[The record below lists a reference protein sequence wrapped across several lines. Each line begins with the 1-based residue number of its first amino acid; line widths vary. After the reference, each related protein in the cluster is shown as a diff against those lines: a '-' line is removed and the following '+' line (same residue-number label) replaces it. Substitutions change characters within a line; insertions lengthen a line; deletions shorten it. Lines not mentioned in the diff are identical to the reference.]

1 MVFGLINN
9 NLTKLTAMNLVSM
22 SGQWS
27 LSEVQAQ
34 VEVWNVTMVGIFE
47 LSASLV
53 VCSPHLSLA
62 HFRGFF

>member
-1 MVFGLINN
+1 MVFGLVNN
-9 NLTKLTAMNLVSM
+9 NLTKLIAMNLVSM
-22 SGQWS
+22 SGLWS

-34 VEVWNVTMVGIFE
+34 VEVLNVTMVGIFE

-53 VCSPHLSLA
+53 VCSPHLSLV

>member
-1 MVFGLINN
+1 MVFGLINS
-9 NLTKLTAMNLVSM
+9 NLTKLTAMNLVS
-22 SGQWS
+22 SSDQWS

-53 VCSPHLSLA
+53 VHSPH
-62 HFRGFF
+62 

>member
-1 MVFGLINN
+1 MVFGLINS
-9 NLTKLTAMNLVSM
+9 NLTKLTAMNLVS
-22 SGQWS
+22 SSDQWS

-53 VCSPHLSLA
+53 VRSPH
-62 HFRGFF
+62 

>member
-1 MVFGLINN
+1 MVFGLVND
-9 NLTKLTAMNLVSM
+9 NLTKLTAMSLVSS

-27 LSEVQAQ
+27 FSEVQAQ

-53 VCSPHLSLA
+53 VCSPH
-62 HFRGFF
+62 

>member
-1 MVFGLINN
+1 MVFGLVNN
-9 NLTKLTAMNLVSM
+9 NLTKLIAMNLVSM

-34 VEVWNVTMVGIFE
+34 VEVWNLTMVGIFE

-53 VCSPHLSLA
+53 VRSPHQSLV
-62 HFRGFF
+62 HY

>member
-1 MVFGLINN
+1 MVFGLVNN
-9 NLTKLTAMNLVSM
+9 NLTELIAMNLVSM

-34 VEVWNVTMVGIFE
+34 VEVWNLTMVSIFE

-53 VCSPHLSLA
+53 VRSPHQSLA

>member
-1 MVFGLINN
+1 MVFGLVND
-9 NLTKLTAMNLVSM
+9 NLTKLTAMSLVSS

-34 VEVWNVTMVGIFE
+34 VEVWNLTMVGIFE

-53 VCSPHLSLA
+53 VRSPH
-62 HFRGFF
+62 

>member
-1 MVFGLINN
+1 MVFGLVNN
-9 NLTKLTAMNLVSM
+9 SLTKLITMTLVSM

-53 VCSPHLSLA
+53 VRSPH
-62 HFRGFF
+62 

>member
-1 MVFGLINN
+1 MVFGLVNN
-9 NLTKLTAMNLVSM
+9 NLTKLTALSIVSS

-34 VEVWNVTMVGIFE
+34 EEVWNVTMFGIFE

-53 VCSPHLSLA
+53 VCSPH
-62 HFRGFF
+62 